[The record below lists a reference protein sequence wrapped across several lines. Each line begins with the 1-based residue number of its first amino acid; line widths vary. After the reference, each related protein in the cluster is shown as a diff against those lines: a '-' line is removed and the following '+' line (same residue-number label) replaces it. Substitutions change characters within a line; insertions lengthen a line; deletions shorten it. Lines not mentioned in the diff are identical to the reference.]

1 MEVRKQNRKQ
11 AIVTILSLTLLV
23 GIAAAAPTLEPATN
37 QQQTQS
43 FIGTTPDATTV
54 EELPAQF

>member
-1 MEVRKQNRKQ
+1 MEVRNQTRKQ

-23 GIAAAAPTLEPATN
+23 GFAAAGPRMTAPSEQP
-37 QQQTQS
+37 QS

>member
-1 MEVRKQNRKQ
+1 MEVRNQSRKQ
-11 AIVTILSLTLLV
+11 AIVTILSLMLLV
-23 GIAAAAPTLEPATN
+23 GIAAAAPGTTATTE
-37 QQQTQS
+37 QPQS

>member
-1 MEVRKQNRKQ
+1 MEVRNQSRKQ

-23 GIAAAAPTLEPATN
+23 GIAAAAPRMSTTSEQP
-37 QQQTQS
+37 QS